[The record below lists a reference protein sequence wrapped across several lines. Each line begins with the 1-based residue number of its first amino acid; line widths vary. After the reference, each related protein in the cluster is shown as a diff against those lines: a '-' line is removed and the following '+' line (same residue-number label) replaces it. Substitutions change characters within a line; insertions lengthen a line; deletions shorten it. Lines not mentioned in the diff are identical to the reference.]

1 MKLES
6 MNYQEYSTF
15 FKNLLIT
22 PVVEHQPPYDNPDYL
37 DYTRLNWS
45 RMNRWFKTGKLSDE
59 IVEVVKKIDQPQH
72 WIIITE
78 PWCGDAAH
86 NIPFIEMIAR
96 ENPQISVS
104 YEFRDSAPFRIEHY
118 LTNGTKSIPKL
129 IIRDQRGKDLG
140 TWGPRPENCQ
150 KMYAELLKENASF
163 EIIKNALQIWYNK
176 NKGKEVQKELENVLS
191 LTLINYNL
199 Q

>member
-1 MKLES
+1 
-6 MNYQEYSTF
+6 MNFQEYSTY
-15 FKNLLIT
+15 FKDILSK
-22 PVVEHQPPYDNPDYL
+22 PVEEHQLPYDNPAYL
-37 DYTRLNWS
+37 DYTRMNWS

-59 IVEVVKKIDQPQH
+59 IVEAVKKIDQPQY

-86 NIPFIEMIAR
+86 NIPFLEMIAR
-96 ENPQISVS
+96 ENPQISVT
-104 YEFRDSAPFRIEHY
+104 YELRDAAPFRIEEY

-129 IIRDQRGKDLG
+129 IIRDQKGKDLG

-163 EIIKNALQIWYNK
+163 EIIKTELQTWYNR
-176 NKGKEVQKELENVLS
+176 NKGKELQTELEGVLS
-191 LTLINYNL
+191 GTRNYKLNIDL
-199 Q
+199 RSY